1 MDTSTV
7 ALIGLAVT
15 LAKIVEKLIDLGY
28 NKFKK
33 PEDDST
39 ECKMILKEMHAMI
52 KTISELTSRVDINGL
67 PMVFF
72 PRNIESR
79 QLESLN
85 LLNDASHSQINVTK
99 ILDKL
104 TDKVID
110 IDKKQD
116 QVLYEVRKK

>member
-1 MDTSTV
+1 MDASTA

-33 PEDDST
+33 PEDDT
-39 ECKMILKEMHAMI
+39 AEFKTLMKEMHSMI
-52 KTISELTSRVDINGL
+52 KTISELTNRVDINGL

-85 LLNDASHSQINVTK
+85 LLNDASHTQINVTK

-104 TDKVID
+104 ADKVID

-116 QVLYEVRKK
+116 QILYEVRK